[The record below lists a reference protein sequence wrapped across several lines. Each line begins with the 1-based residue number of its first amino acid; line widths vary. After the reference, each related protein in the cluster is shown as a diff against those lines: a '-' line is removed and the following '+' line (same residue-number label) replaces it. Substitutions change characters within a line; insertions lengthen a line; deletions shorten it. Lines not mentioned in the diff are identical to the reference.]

1 MRQERRFRFR
11 KRRARL
17 RVRASRMARDANAR
31 AAGTRAAAAPRAR
44 VRDEDWRSR
53 HASVSDR
60 AAAYVRIAYTYVANS
75 RVCDAYV
82 PDVAN
87 ARAARTRH
95 GLTRGSGTRT
105 RRAHAAASHAAHAP
119 ATHIPSSTHRRRPS
133 LFAPPAI
140 PDRHDARLPRARQP
154 HRLRPP
160 AFRRR
165 VGAGTGCFCRALSRV
180 RVRVRVRVR
189 YMAVRSAA
197 RSAASPP
204 RFIDRT
210 REIHAR
216 NNPSGARRRQ
226 SMRATTRNGGA
237 RLDEPRRPRSARR
250 QGARPRPHRRRH
262 KRARHAARRARHAS
276 RPGHAVLAP
285 ARAQRHT
292 RTHAHT
298 RTRTCARAPHAIR
311 RGAPRRAQS
320 TARSRLRASLGGAHR
335 VAPRTVTSRRCLA
348 ARRPIRHT
356 VILSCARNARGRPG
370 RYRLHR
376 PLVNPASR
384 RARRDHASNAA
395 ITSHI

>member
-1 MRQERRFRFR
+1 
-11 KRRARL
+11 
-17 RVRASRMARDANAR
+17 MARDANAR

-60 AAAYVRIAYTYVANS
+60 AAAYARVAYTYVANS

-95 GLTRGSGTRT
+95 GLTRGPGTRT
-105 RRAHAAASHAAHAP
+105 RRAHTVASMPHTRLPH
-119 ATHIPSSTHRRRPS
+119 TSRHRRIGGDRRSSPRPRSPIGTTPACRARGNRTGSGRPRSGAVSGRGPVLLSRFVARPS
-133 LFAPPAI
+133 P
-140 PDRHDARLPRARQP
+140 
-154 HRLRPP
+154 
-160 AFRRR
+160 
-165 VGAGTGCFCRALSRV
+165 
-180 RVRVRVRVR
+180 VRVR

-197 RSAASPP
+197 RSTASPP

-226 SMRATTRNGGA
+226 SMRATMRNGGA

-292 RTHAHT
+292 GTHAHT

-320 TARSRLRASLGGAHR
+320 TARNRLRASLGGAHR

>member
-1 MRQERRFRFR
+1 
-11 KRRARL
+11 
-17 RVRASRMARDANAR
+17 MARDANAR

-44 VRDEDWRSR
+44 VRDEDWRR

-105 RRAHAAASHAAHAP
+105 RRAHTPRPPMPHTRLPHTSRHRRIGGDRRSSPRPRSPVGTTPACRARGNRTGSGRPRSGAVSRRGPGAFVALCRASESASESASASASAFAFAFDIWPFDPRPDPLLHRP
-119 ATHIPSSTHRRRPS
+119 ASSTARAKYTRETIRAARAAGNPCARRRETA
-133 LFAPPAI
+133 APGWTNPAGREA
-140 PDRHDARLPRARQP
+140 PGDKARGRGHIAAGTSARATPRAAP
-154 HRLRPP
+154 VTRLARGTRCSRPP
-160 AFRRR
+160 A
-165 VGAGTGCFCRALSRV
+165 
-180 RVRVRVRVR
+180 
-189 YMAVRSAA
+189 RSVTLAPTLIPA
-197 RSAASPP
+197 PA
-204 RFIDRT
+204 
-210 REIHAR
+210 
-216 NNPSGARRRQ
+216 
-226 SMRATTRNGGA
+226 
-237 RLDEPRRPRSARR
+237 
-250 QGARPRPHRRRH
+250 
-262 KRARHAARRARHAS
+262 
-276 RPGHAVLAP
+276 LAP
-285 ARAQRHT
+285 ARHT
-292 RTHAHT
+292 PSVA
-298 RTRTCARAPHAIR
+298 
-311 RGAPRRAQS
+311 
-320 TARSRLRASLGGAHR
+320 ARSRLRASLGGAHR

>member
-1 MRQERRFRFR
+1 
-11 KRRARL
+11 
-17 RVRASRMARDANAR
+17 MARDANAR

-82 PDVAN
+82 PDVTN

-95 GLTRGSGTRT
+95 GLTRGPGTRT
-105 RRAHAAASHAAHAP
+105 RRAHAVASMPHTRMPH
-119 ATHIPSSTHRRRPS
+119 TSRHRR
-133 LFAPPAI
+133 I
-140 PDRHDARLPRARQP
+140 GGDR
-154 HRLRPP
+154 
-160 AFRRR
+160 
-165 VGAGTGCFCRALSRV
+165 
-180 RVRVRVRVR
+180 
-189 YMAVRSAA
+189 RS
-197 RSAASPP
+197 SP
-204 RFIDRT
+204 
-210 REIHAR
+210 
-216 NNPSGARRRQ
+216 
-226 SMRATTRNGGA
+226 
-237 RLDEPRRPRSARR
+237 RPRSPIGTTPACRARGNR
-250 QGARPRPHRRRH
+250 TGSGRPRSGAVSRRGPGAFVALCRASESASAFAFAFAFAFEFDIWPFDPRPDPLLHRPASSTARAKYTRETIRAARAAGNPCVRRRETAAPGWTPPAGREAPGGKARGRGH
-262 KRARHAARRARHAS
+262 IAAGTSARHAARRARHAS

-311 RGAPRRAQS
+311 RCAPRRAQS
-320 TARSRLRASLGGAHR
+320 TARNRLRASLGGAHR

>member
-1 MRQERRFRFR
+1 
-11 KRRARL
+11 
-17 RVRASRMARDANAR
+17 MARDANAR
-31 AAGTRAAAAPRAR
+31 AAGARAAAAPRAR

-60 AAAYVRIAYTYVANS
+60 AAAYVRVAYTYVVNS

-105 RRAHAAASHAAHAP
+105 RRAHTPWPPMPHTRLPHTSRHRRIGGDRRSSPRPRSPIGTTPACRARGNRTGSGRPRSGAVSRRGPGAFVALCRASESASAFAFAFAFAFEFDIWPFDPRPDPLPHRP
-119 ATHIPSSTHRRRPS
+119 ASST
-133 LFAPPAI
+133 
-140 PDRHDARLPRARQP
+140 ARAKYTRETIR
-154 HRLRPP
+154 
-160 AFRRR
+160 
-165 VGAGTGCFCRALSRV
+165 
-180 RVRVRVRVR
+180 
-189 YMAVRSAA
+189 AA
-197 RSAASPP
+197 RAAG
-204 RFIDRT
+204 
-210 REIHAR
+210 
-216 NNPSGARRRQ
+216 NPCARRRETAAPDWTNPAGREAPGGKARGRGHIAAGT
-226 SMRATTRNGGA
+226 SARATPRAAPVTRLA
-237 RLDEPRRPRSARR
+237 RCTRCSHPPARSVTLAPTLIP
-250 QGARPRPHRRRH
+250 AP
-262 KRARHAARRARHAS
+262 A
-276 RPGHAVLAP
+276 LAP
-285 ARAQRHT
+285 ARHT
-292 RTHAHT
+292 
-298 RTRTCARAPHAIR
+298 PSV
-311 RGAPRRAQS
+311 APRRAQS

>member
-1 MRQERRFRFR
+1 
-11 KRRARL
+11 
-17 RVRASRMARDANAR
+17 MARDANAR

-44 VRDEDWRSR
+44 VRDEDWRR

-105 RRAHAAASHAAHAP
+105 RRAHTPWPPMPHTRLPHTSR
-119 ATHIPSSTHRRRPS
+119 HRR
-133 LFAPPAI
+133 I
-140 PDRHDARLPRARQP
+140 GGDR
-154 HRLRPP
+154 
-160 AFRRR
+160 
-165 VGAGTGCFCRALSRV
+165 
-180 RVRVRVRVR
+180 
-189 YMAVRSAA
+189 RS
-197 RSAASPP
+197 SP
-204 RFIDRT
+204 
-210 REIHAR
+210 
-216 NNPSGARRRQ
+216 
-226 SMRATTRNGGA
+226 
-237 RLDEPRRPRSARR
+237 RPRSPVGTTPACRARGNR
-250 QGARPRPHRRRH
+250 TGSGRPRSGAVSRRGPGAFVALCRASESESESAFDIWPFDPRPDPLLHRPASSTARAKYTRETIRAARAAGNPCVRRRETAAPGWTPPAGREAPGGKARGRGH
-262 KRARHAARRARHAS
+262 IAAGTSARHAARRARHAS

-320 TARSRLRASLGGAHR
+320 TARNRLRASLGGAHR

>member
-1 MRQERRFRFR
+1 M
-11 KRRARL
+11 
-17 RVRASRMARDANAR
+17 S
-31 AAGTRAAAAPRAR
+31 
-44 VRDEDWRSR
+44 
-53 HASVSDR
+53 
-60 AAAYVRIAYTYVANS
+60 
-75 RVCDAYV
+75 
-82 PDVAN
+82 
-87 ARAARTRH
+87 
-95 GLTRGSGTRT
+95 
-105 RRAHAAASHAAHAP
+105 AHAVASHAAHAP

-140 PDRHDARLPRARQP
+140 PGRHDARLPRARQP

-165 VGAGTGCFCRALSRV
+165 VAAGTGCFCRALSRV
-180 RVRVRVRVR
+180 RVRVRVR

-197 RSAASPP
+197 RSTASPP

-237 RLDEPRRPRSARR
+237 RLDAPRRPRSTRR

>member
-1 MRQERRFRFR
+1 MLLSRFVARPSPSPRSIYGRSIRGPIHCFTAPLHRPHARNTRAKQSERR
-11 KRRARL
+11 
-17 RVRASRMARDANAR
+17 
-31 AAGTRAAAAPRAR
+31 
-44 VRDEDWRSR
+44 
-53 HASVSDR
+53 
-60 AAAYVRIAYTYVANS
+60 
-75 RVCDAYV
+75 
-82 PDVAN
+82 
-87 ARAARTRH
+87 
-95 GLTRGSGTRT
+95 
-105 RRAHAAASHAAHAP
+105 
-119 ATHIPSSTHRRRPS
+119 
-133 LFAPPAI
+133 APPAI
-140 PDRHDARLPRARQP
+140 HACDDAK
-154 HRLRPP
+154 
-160 AFRRR
+160 RRR
-165 VGAGTGCFCRALSRV
+165 PAGR
-180 RVRVRVRVR
+180 
-189 YMAVRSAA
+189 
-197 RSAASPP
+197 
-204 RFIDRT
+204 
-210 REIHAR
+210 
-216 NNPSGARRRQ
+216 
-226 SMRATTRNGGA
+226 
-237 RLDEPRRPRSARR
+237 PRRPRSTRR

>member
-1 MRQERRFRFR
+1 
-11 KRRARL
+11 
-17 RVRASRMARDANAR
+17 MARDANAR

-105 RRAHAAASHAAHAP
+105 RRAHTPWPPMPHTRLPHTSRHRRIGGDRRSSPRPRSPVGTTPACRARGNRTGSGRPRSGAVSGRGPGAFVALCRASESESESAFAFAFAFAFEFDIWPFDPRPDPLLHRP
-119 ATHIPSSTHRRRPS
+119 ASST
-133 LFAPPAI
+133 
-140 PDRHDARLPRARQP
+140 ARAKYTRETIR
-154 HRLRPP
+154 
-160 AFRRR
+160 
-165 VGAGTGCFCRALSRV
+165 
-180 RVRVRVRVR
+180 
-189 YMAVRSAA
+189 AA
-197 RSAASPP
+197 RAAG
-204 RFIDRT
+204 
-210 REIHAR
+210 
-216 NNPSGARRRQ
+216 NPCARRRET
-226 SMRATTRNGGA
+226 AAPGWTP
-237 RLDEPRRPRSARR
+237 PRRPRSARR